1 MLRVF
6 KGMSRPVP
14 GDVLARRVL
23 ELSGLIR
30 LIHCFSEKYAD
41 AALALANW
49 MRAVRAAAWRT
60 QAEVKAQFHDSD
72 LVGDRTVF
80 NIAHN
85 RYRLV
90 AYLSFRTQILYVKH
104 ILTRREYDKGNWKQ

>member
-1 MLRVF
+1 MLPFWEHEYVRII
-6 KGMSRPVP
+6 SE
-14 GDVLARRVL
+14 RRVR
-23 ELSGLIR
+23 E
-30 LIHCFSEKYAD
+30 FSEKYSD

-72 LVGDRTVF
+72 LVGDKTVF
-80 NIAHN
+80 NIANN

-90 AYLSFRTQILYVKH
+90 AYLSFRAQILYIKH
-104 ILTRREYDKGNWKQ
+104 ILTHREYDKGQWKQ